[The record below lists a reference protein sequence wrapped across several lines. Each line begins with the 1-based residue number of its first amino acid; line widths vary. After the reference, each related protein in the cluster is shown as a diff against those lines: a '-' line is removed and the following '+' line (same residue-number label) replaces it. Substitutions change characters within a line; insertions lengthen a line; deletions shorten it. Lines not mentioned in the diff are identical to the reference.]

1 MNKTIRL
8 AGRAALLCAFLAAPA
23 LAAGAHVNEKIGY
36 RISLPDD
43 FEVTPDAG
51 DLAGLILDYYL
62 VDTFKC
68 TKALPSKIG
77 WTFHRHMATYF
88 FPERSAADVA
98 KAQEE
103 SQKGANEEGK
113 TRVSWLIN
121 GRLYRNFK
129 EYASDQITG
138 FFFDGEKP
146 AKIAGFDAT
155 IYEMKF
161 EKGTNIPQRWM
172 ACAFKVPNGE
182 FAIVCSCTEQH
193 FEELT
198 AEFKKTFNSFKL
210 LDKAGLK
217 LKDTDSASVDLDL
230 GDDVD
235 EDKLS
240 AEELLARRKKQKED
254 AFKKCI
260 DALPAGW
267 RSFET
272 EHFLIAHACPPK
284 YAKEVGQHAEA
295 VCDWMEAHFG
305 TVGSGQV
312 QSMIIRVYEKEADIP
327 TGARLILLVPGTVR
341 EIEFAKPESVGWIS
355 EFRGLSTDITCNF
368 LEGKNDQLWDRM
380 PRWLSWGL
388 QEYVNNGVLKGSK
401 LVFNPEQWE
410 EDALNDAMLEQRK
423 FEGSNPALAP
433 IKPVKTLIT
442 TTPDEL
448 WQGQLGR
455 FTQAQC
461 ASVVRYLIEGPGSK
475 NKKTASLVTHYI
487 GNLYDLVQKVEADL
501 EKDRKESGA
510 KSGAGMS
517 DEERLKAEDEEYRKR
532 RDQAYEKVAERLLE
546 DAFQL
551 TFKDWDDGDWNS
563 LDSSWGKYAEGRTK

>member
-1 MNKTIRL
+1 MTSKTLRL
-8 AGRAALLCAFLAAPA
+8 ALCAALSCCLLPVPA
-23 LAAGAHVNEKIGY
+23 LAGSSHVNEEIGY

-43 FEVTPDAG
+43 FELKPDASG
-51 DLAGLILDYYL
+51 LAGMVLDYYA
-62 VDTFKC
+62 VDTFTCSKL
-68 TKALPSKIG
+68 LPSKIG
-77 WTFHRHMATYF
+77 WTFERHMATYF
-88 FPERSAADVA
+88 FPERSAADLA

-103 SQKGANEEGK
+103 NQKGATEEGK
-113 TRVSWLIN
+113 RRVTWLIN
-121 GRLYRNFK
+121 GRVYRTFQ
-129 EYASDQITG
+129 EYASDQISG
-138 FFFDGEKP
+138 FFFDGEKK
-146 AKIAGFDAT
+146 AQVAGFDAT

-161 EKGTNIPQRWM
+161 EKGTEIPQRWM
-172 ACAFKVPNGE
+172 ACAIKVPNGE
-182 FAIVCSCTEQH
+182 FAILFSCTEQH
-193 FEELT
+193 FADLT
-198 AEFKKTFNSFKL
+198 SEFKKTFNSFKL

-217 LKDTDSASVDLDL
+217 LKDTGSTSEEVDS
-230 GDDVD
+230 VD

-240 AEELLARRKKQKED
+240 VEEVLARRKKQKEE

-260 DALPAGW
+260 DGLPAGW

-272 EHFLIAHACPPK
+272 KHFLIAHACPVK
-284 YAKEVGQHAEA
+284 YAKEVSQHAEA
-295 VCDWMEAHFG
+295 VYDWMEEHFG
-305 TVGSGQV
+305 SVGSGQV

-327 TGARLILLVPGTVR
+327 RVARVILVVPGMVR
-341 EIEFAKPESVGWIS
+341 EIEFAKPDSVGWIS

-368 LEGKNDQLWDRM
+368 LEGKNDQLWDRL

-410 EDALNDAMLEQRK
+410 EDALNDAMMEQRK

-442 TTPDEL
+442 TTPEEL

-475 NKKTASLVTHYI
+475 NKKTGSLVTHYI
-487 GNLYDLVQKVEADL
+487 GNLYDLVQQVDAEL
-501 EKDRKESGA
+501 EKDKKASAGGSSAGA
-510 KSGAGMS
+510 SE
-517 DEERLKAEDEEYRKR
+517 EERLKAEDEEYRKR
-532 RDQAYEKVAERLLE
+532 REQAYEKVAERLLE

-551 TFKDWDDGDWNS
+551 TFKDWDDGDWRS
-563 LDSSWGKYAEGRTK
+563 LDNSWAKYAEGRTK